1 MKNKWKSVLNMCN
14 FAKHYRKYFHS
25 QITDGY
31 ATKATYAVSITK
43 TCSVP
48 PNIHTFS
55 GQNTQ
60 NGANRTHTTHHHRGL
75 TLVLYYVRLY
85 QWAYRPVEYIQY
97 MYISVQYSYISIQ
110 YIYLF
115 TMALQRKR
123 ITATVFVN
131 SSCRKDG
138 SPATQTV

>member
-14 FAKHYRKYFHS
+14 FAKQYRKYFHS
-25 QITDGY
+25 QITDDN
-31 ATKATYAVSITK
+31 ATKATYAVSITE

-48 PNIHTFS
+48 PDIHTFS
-55 GQNTQ
+55 WQNTQ
-60 NGANRTHTTHHHRGL
+60 NGANYMRTTHHQRGL
-75 TLVLYYVRLY
+75 TLVLHCVRLY

-115 TMALQRKR
+115 TMA
-123 ITATVFVN
+123 
-131 SSCRKDG
+131 
-138 SPATQTV
+138 

>member
-1 MKNKWKSVLNMCN
+1 MKNKWKSVLNMFN

-25 QITDGY
+25 QITDDY

-85 QWAYRPVEYIQY
+85 QWAYRPVEYIHTVY
-97 MYISVQYSYISIQ
+97 TAYVHFCAVFIHFYT
-110 YIYLF
+110 IYLF
-115 TMALQRKR
+115 IYNGITM
-123 ITATVFVN
+123 
-131 SSCRKDG
+131 
-138 SPATQTV
+138 